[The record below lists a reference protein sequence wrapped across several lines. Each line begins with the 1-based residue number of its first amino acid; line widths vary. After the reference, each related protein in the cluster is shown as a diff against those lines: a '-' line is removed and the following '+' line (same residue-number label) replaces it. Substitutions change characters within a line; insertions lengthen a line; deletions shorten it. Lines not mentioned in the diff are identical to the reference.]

1 MKASSSV
8 LFFRPVKDFLR
19 RATRDDLAVIHR
31 GEPIEPARFV
41 HIRGCDNHAHEWA
54 MRADRIDQLPELP
67 PRERIDAGGGLIENK
82 EIRIVH
88 QRAAEADFL
97 LHAARELAAGSI
109 WKRVESRGF

>member
-8 LFFRPVKDFLR
+8 LLFRPVEDLLWR
-19 RATRDDLAVIHR
+19 TVRDDLAVVHR

-41 HIRGCDNHAHEWA
+41 HVSGRDDHAHL
-54 MRADRIDQLPELP
+54 RPTRPDQIDQLPELP
-67 PRERIDAGGGLIENK
+67 ARKRIDARGGLVENK

-97 LHAARELAAGSI
+97 LHAA
-109 WKRVESRGF
+109 